1 MDGAP
6 EGAVGPPGVSL
17 DPDQQRS
24 MVGDGIRMT
33 DTLSTTT
40 PVTTG
45 LYIGGAER
53 STEDVLEVVDPAR
66 PGVVVGHAAAASK
79 DDVADAVAAA
89 KAAYPAWSALS
100 ATERAARM
108 AAAVEGIA
116 DERDEDARVLSLE
129 NGKIRQE
136 AWIDA
141 LVFEIRWQLALS
153 LADEVERST
162 VLPPAPGIPVET
174 TVGYQPVGVVTV
186 IVPFN
191 WPIAILAASLPH
203 ALLAGNTAIVKPPP
217 STPLATARLVQ
228 RVAEKLPP
236 GVLNVVTGRD
246 GEMAGL
252 IDNPDVAKVCFTGS
266 VNGGKRIMEMAARS
280 LTRVT
285 LELGGNDPAII
296 RADAVLDDDHL
307 DRLFGAIYDT
317 TGQICMNAKRV
328 YAHRSRM
335 DELVSGLAARLEKV
349 VLGHGLAEGTTMGPL
364 HQPAQKAFVAEIVEE
379 AKASGATVLEF
390 GKLPAGELA
399 DGNFLR
405 PAIVVDPD
413 PSLRVVTQE
422 QFGPVIPV
430 IPFDDDAE
438 AVRLAN
444 DTWAGLCASIWTADA
459 DAATRLGGQL
469 ECGYVWV
476 NDHGAARLDLRAPFG
491 GMKHS
496 GMGREQ
502 GIEGVR
508 AFQDTRSIA
517 HPAPGAAAH

>member
-1 MDGAP
+1 
-6 EGAVGPPGVSL
+6 VT
-17 DPDQQRS
+17 
-24 MVGDGIRMT
+24 IRMT
-33 DTLSTTT
+33 ASSTTDL
-40 PVTTG
+40 VTTG
-45 LYIGGAER
+45 LYIGGRER
-53 STEDVLEVVDPAR
+53 TTTDMLDVVDPAR
-66 PGVVVGHAAAASK
+66 PGVVVGRAAAASQE
-79 DDVADAVAAA
+79 DVADAVAAA
-89 KAAYPAWSALS
+89 RAAYPAWSALS
-100 ATERAARM
+100 AAERAEHM
-108 AAAVEGIA
+108 AAAIEGLA

-129 NGKIRQE
+129 NGKIRHE
-136 AWIDA
+136 AWVDA

-153 LADEVERST
+153 LVDEVEQT
-162 VLPPAPGIPVET
+162 KVLPPAPGIPVRT
-174 TVGYQPVGVVTV
+174 TVAYQPIGVVTV

-203 ALLAGNTAIVKPPP
+203 AVLAGNTAIVKPPP
-217 STPLATARLVQ
+217 STPLATTRLVQ

-246 GEMAGL
+246 SEMAGL
-252 IDNPDVAKVCFTGS
+252 IDNPAIAKVCFTGS
-266 VNGGKRIMEMAARS
+266 VNGGKRIMEMASRS

-285 LELGGNDPAII
+285 LELGGNDAAII

-307 DRLFGAIYDT
+307 DRLFSAVYDT
-317 TGQICMNAKRV
+317 TGQICMNAKRLYV
-328 YAHRSRM
+328 HRSRM
-335 DELVSGLAARLEKV
+335 DELVAGLTARLEKV

-364 HQPAQKAFVAEIVEE
+364 HQPAQKVFVTEIIEE
-379 AKASGATVLEF
+379 ARSSGATVLEY
-390 GKLPAGELA
+390 GELPDGDLA
-399 DGNFLR
+399 GGNFLR
-405 PAIVVDPD
+405 PAVVVDPD
-413 PSLRVVTQE
+413 PSLRVVTEE

-444 DTWAGLCASIWTADA
+444 DTWAGLCASVWTADSNKA
-459 DAATRLGGQL
+459 NSLGAQL

-517 HPAPGAAAH
+517 HAADETEQAGAAH